1 VATFLVVNVP
11 FANQEVE
18 IPYTAVE
25 VLFDNAHTTSQFL
38 LLGTPVDEV
47 RSGMRVEAVWAEGDD
62 LQPTLSNVTHVVA
75 IDEPDVDYADLTD
88 YA

>member
-1 VATFLVVNVP
+1 VP
-11 FANQEVE
+11 FASQEVE

-25 VLFDNAHTTSQFL
+25 VVFDNAHITSQFL
-38 LLGTPVDEV
+38 LLGTPVEDV
-47 RSGMRVEAVWAEGDD
+47 RIGMRVTAVWAEGDD
-62 LQPTLSNVTHVVA
+62 LEPTLSNVTHVEA